1 MSIFVLLC
9 AKLSVENK
17 KSFKNLWPVFGMSSY
32 MNPMIKYGKVGC
44 TLTLFKFIGKRISR
58 VRFSVERKPFF
69 V

>member
-1 MSIFVLLC
+1 
-9 AKLSVENK
+9 
-17 KSFKNLWPVFGMSSY
+17 MSSY

-69 V
+69 L